1 MPDRGV
7 ELYLRPDVALFVFPT
22 HDGLMSLFTCWPR
35 RRLSGVRA
43 DIEGSVLSAI
53 DQAPEL
59 AARVRSGRR
68 VERFYGA
75 AELPNFRR
83 KPQGPGW
90 ALVGDAGYHKDPFLA
105 LGISDALRDA
115 DQLVA
120 AADAGLSGR
129 VPLGA
134 ALAEHE
140 RLRNLASQEDY
151 QLNLFLAQFRPL
163 PSELLAQRAAVRT
176 SNDQEAINSLLLA
189 GQGSL
194 GREPSPAPAL
204 MFDAGRPSP
213 IAMKRPPPEPP
224 SHSERSAVSAL

>member
-1 MPDRGV
+1 M

-22 HDGLMSLFTCWPR
+22 HEGLLSIFACWPR
-35 RRLSGVRA
+35 RSLDSVRA

-53 DQAPEL
+53 EQAPEL

-75 AELPNFRR
+75 AELPNFHR
-83 KPQGPGW
+83 KPHGPGW

-105 LGISDALRDA
+105 LGISDAFRDA
-115 DQLVA
+115 ELLVT

-140 RLRNLASQEDY
+140 RLRNLASNEDY
-151 QLNLFLAQFRPL
+151 QLNLFLAQFQPL
-163 PSELLAQRAAVRT
+163 PRELLSLRAAVRG
-176 SNDQEAINSLLLA
+176 DQEATNSLLLA
-189 GQGSL
+189 NQGSL
-194 GREPSPAPAL
+194 GGEPVFDGGSLSSLTLKRAACEAPIHP
-204 MFDAGRPSP
+204 GPVV
-213 IAMKRPPPEPP
+213 
-224 SHSERSAVSAL
+224 VSAL